1 MYRELINLDFPEPA
15 PPCTITKGGEGFDD
29 SNLNLSENVA
39 EEEGFDKIIDGVW
52 KCRSIENGEEELWK
66 CWLAENVEAEV
77 GTELVMGIEW
87 VTSLLA

>member
-39 EEEGFDKIIDGVW
+39 EEDGFDKIIDGV
-52 KCRSIENGEEELWK
+52 
-66 CWLAENVEAEV
+66 
-77 GTELVMGIEW
+77 
-87 VTSLLA
+87 